1 MEIFLNYAIIIFS
14 IAVFIVLALG
24 VLAMA
29 RGDNFNKN
37 WSQKLMRMRVLFQ
50 AIAIL
55 LIVLIFGFLSSE
67 FNEKNLFNFTYINT
81 SIYNYLNVVN
91 LKFWFV

>member
-1 MEIFLNYAIIIFS
+1 MQFILNFGVVFFS
-14 IAVFIVLALG
+14 IAVFIVLTLG

-29 RGDNFNKN
+29 KGDSFNKN

-55 LIVLIFGFLSSE
+55 FIVILFGLI
-67 FNEKNLFNFTYINT
+67 KN
-81 SIYNYLNVVN
+81 
-91 LKFWFV
+91 

>member
-1 MEIFLNYAIIIFS
+1 MEIFLNYLIIIFS

-55 LIVLIFGFLSSE
+55 LIVLIFGLLSS
-67 FNEKNLFNFTYINT
+67 
-81 SIYNYLNVVN
+81 
-91 LKFWFV
+91 

>member
-1 MEIFLNYAIIIFS
+1 MQFILNFGIVIFS
-14 IAVFIVLALG
+14 AAVFIVLVLG

-50 AIAIL
+50 AVAVL
-55 LIVLIFGFLSSE
+55 LIVI
-67 FNEKNLFNFTYINT
+67 
-81 SIYNYLNVVN
+81 IYGL
-91 LKFWFV
+91 LKS

>member
-1 MEIFLNYAIIIFS
+1 MNFILNFGVIFFS
-14 IAVFIVLALG
+14 AAVFIVLTLG

-50 AIAIL
+50 AIAVL
-55 LIVLIFGFLSSE
+55 FIVIIFGL
-67 FNEKNLFNFTYINT
+67 IN
-81 SIYNYLNVVN
+81 N
-91 LKFWFV
+91 

>member
-1 MEIFLNYAIIIFS
+1 MEIILKYGIVFFS

-24 VLAMA
+24 VFAMA
-29 RGDNFNKN
+29 RGDSFNKN

-55 LIVLIFGFLSSE
+55 LIVLIFGFLS
-67 FNEKNLFNFTYINT
+67 T
-81 SIYNYLNVVN
+81 
-91 LKFWFV
+91 